1 MNQIQKRNVEACEH
15 AYEYW
20 KQNKTHSE
28 ANRTMCLELA
38 TRMMALVKAG
48 APAAEFLALEQA
60 CDQAKIDE
68 IGHGGYGLHSAIIA
82 VLSDLGA

>member
-1 MNQIQKRNVEACEH
+1 MNQIQKRNVEGCEH
-15 AYEYW
+15 AFEYW

-28 ANRTMCLELA
+28 ANRAMCLELA

-60 CDQAKIDE
+60 CDQAKI
-68 IGHGGYGLHSAIIA
+68 GHGGYGLHSAIIA